1 MHRQTLFAITYN
13 SDSTEGRGPTLTLGY
28 AKSQELAVQIV
39 TDPRFKKYSVWGVHS
54 AIDAVKYNVKETELI
69 IFETV
74 DEAYVIPDEQ
84 TRQRALEKLTAEE
97 RRVLG
102 L

>member
-1 MHRQTLFAITYN
+1 MLRQTLFAITYN
-13 SDSTEGRGPTLTLGY
+13 SDSTEGRGHTLILGY

-39 TDPRFKKYSVWGVHS
+39 TDPRFSQYCVWGVHS
-54 AIDAVKYNVKETELI
+54 PSDAVKYNVKETELT
-69 IFETV
+69 IFESV
-74 DEAYVIPDEQ
+74 EEAYVIRDEW
-84 TRQRALEKLTAEE
+84 TRQKALEKLTAEE

>member
-13 SDSTEGRGPTLTLGY
+13 SDSTEGRGHTLTLGY

-39 TDPRFKKYSVWGVHS
+39 TDPRFKQYCVWGVHS
-54 AIDAVKYNVKETELI
+54 PTDAVKYNVRETDLV
-69 IFETV
+69 IFDTV
-74 DEAYVIPDEQ
+74 DEAYVIPDEW
-84 TRQRALEKLTAEE
+84 TRQKALEKLTAEE